1 MVGAEAAILRGAKSE
16 ARGSVGRCTVLGVKP
31 SKLTGNWTPEGK
43 AEQAALRRDY
53 LELTPAQRMTQVFEL
68 SRFMSQVSEAGR
80 RQRGA

>member
-1 MVGAEAAILRGAKSE
+1 MVRRPLYR
-16 ARGSVGRCTVLGVKP
+16 LDVKP

-53 LELTPAQRMTQVFEL
+53 LELTPAQRMMQVFEL